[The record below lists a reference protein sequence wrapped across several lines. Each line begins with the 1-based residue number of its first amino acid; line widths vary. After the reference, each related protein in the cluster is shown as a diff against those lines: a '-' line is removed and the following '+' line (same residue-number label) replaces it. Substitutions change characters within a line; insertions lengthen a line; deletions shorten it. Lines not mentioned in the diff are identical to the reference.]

1 MRAFN
6 VCTRRAAVI
15 ALGLIAAG
23 WLACHVA
30 PAYAQSYPDR
40 QVRVIAGYPAG
51 GGGDTL
57 VRYYAAQLEKAT
69 GQKFVVE
76 NKVGANGKIATDAA
90 LMAKPDG
97 YTLLIHGTAAVVGNT
112 FLMKDPGYDAMDL
125 QPVATLA
132 ESVFVITVG
141 PESKAATLKDLV
153 DGLKAA
159 GGKMK
164 YGTATPVGLVA
175 SEKFL
180 IETGTKAERVNYK
193 GTVDAAREMVSNQID
208 FLFADATFAIA
219 QAKQGRMKLLG
230 VTTTA
235 RLPTAP
241 DVPTMTEAGV
251 PYIFTPKWAAWF
263 PKGTPDA
270 IVQKIAGLL
279 RDIAKTE
286 ETKAFLTQSAATP
299 LLTGS
304 VAEATEV
311 VKGDRDLWRKVTK
324 EARIEPQG

>member
-1 MRAFN
+1 MKALHVLACRA
-6 VCTRRAAVI
+6 VAVV
-15 ALGLIAAG
+15 LGLLAVDWLLVWPAA
-23 WLACHVA
+23 
-30 PAYAQSYPDR
+30 AQSFPDR
-40 QVRVIAGYPAG
+40 QIKVIAGYPAG

-57 VRYYAAQLEKAT
+57 VRFYAAQLEKAT

-76 NKVGANGKIATDAA
+76 NKVGANGKIATDAV

-112 FLMKDPGYDAMDL
+112 FLMKDPGYNAMDL

-132 ESVFVITVG
+132 ESVFTLSVG
-141 PESKAATLKDLV
+141 PDSKAGSLKELV
-153 DGLKAA
+153 ANLKAA
-159 GGKMK
+159 DGKMK
-164 YGTATPVGLVA
+164 YGSATSVTLVA

-180 IETGTKAERVNYK
+180 LETGTKAERVSYK

-219 QAKQGRMKLLG
+219 QAKQGRMKLLA
-230 VTTTA
+230 VTTAA
-235 RLPTAP
+235 RLSTAP

-251 PYIFTPKWAAWF
+251 PYIFTPKWAAWL

-270 IVQKIAGLL
+270 IVERMGGLL
-279 RDIAKTE
+279 RDIAGTE
-286 ETKAFLTQSAATP
+286 ETRAFLLSAAATP

-304 VAEATEV
+304 ITEATAV
-311 VKGDRDLWRKVTK
+311 VKGDMDLWRKTVT
-324 EARIEPQG
+324 EAKIEPQG

>member
-1 MRAFN
+1 MRAMLVF
-6 VCTRRAAVI
+6 TRLAALAAI
-15 ALGLIAAG
+15 GLLAVQAAS
-23 WLACHVA
+23 
-30 PAYAQSYPDR
+30 AQTYPDR
-40 QVRVIAGYPAG
+40 PVRVIAGYPAG

-57 VRYYAAQLEKAT
+57 VRYYAAQLEKVT

-76 NKVGANGKIATDAA
+76 NRVGANGKIATDAA

-132 ESVFVITVG
+132 QSVFVLTVG
-141 PESKAATLKDLV
+141 PESKAGTLKELV
-153 DGLKAA
+153 ANLKAA

-164 YGTATPVGLVA
+164 YGSATSVTLVA

-180 IETGTKAERVNYK
+180 LETQTKAERVSYK

-230 VTTTA
+230 VTTTE
-235 RLPTAP
+235 RLPSAP
-241 DVPTMTEAGV
+241 DVPTMTEAGL
-251 PYIFTPKWAAWF
+251 PYVFTPKWAAWF
-263 PKGTPDA
+263 PKGTPNE
-270 IVQKIAGLL
+270 IVQKVGALL
-279 RDIAKTE
+279 RDIAKTDA
-286 ETKAFLTQSAATP
+286 TKTFLTESAATP
-299 LLTGS
+299 LLTNS
-304 VAEATEV
+304 VAEAVEV
-311 VKGDRDLWRKVTK
+311 VKGDRDLWKKVTT
-324 EARIEPQG
+324 EANIEPQG

>member
-1 MRAFN
+1 MRVSYDFI
-6 VCTRRAAVI
+6 RRAAGI
-15 ALGLIAAG
+15 ALALAAAG
-23 WLACHVA
+23 WLAAA
-30 PAYAQSYPDR
+30 PASAQSYPDR

-69 GQKFVVE
+69 GQKHVVE

-112 FLMKDPGYDAMDL
+112 FLMKEPGYDAMDL

-132 ESVFVITVG
+132 ESVFTLTVG
-141 PESKAATLKDLV
+141 PDSKATTLKELV
-153 DGLKAA
+153 ANLKAA
-159 GGKMK
+159 DGKMK
-164 YGTATPVGLVA
+164 YGSATGVTLVA

-180 IETGTKAERVNYK
+180 LETGTKAERVNYK
-193 GTVDAAREMVSNQID
+193 GTVDAAREMVSNQIG

-219 QAKQGRMKLLG
+219 QAKQGRLKILG
-230 VTTTA
+230 VTASA
-235 RLPTAP
+235 RLPSAP
-241 DVPTMTEAGV
+241 DLPTMGEAGV
-251 PYIFTPKWAAWF
+251 PYVFTPKWAAWF

-270 IVQKIAGLL
+270 VVQRMGGLL
-279 RDIAKTE
+279 RDIARTE
-286 ETKAFLTQSAATP
+286 DTKAFLISAAATP

-311 VKGDRDLWRKVTK
+311 VKSDRDLWRKVTT

>member
-1 MRAFN
+1 MRALH
-6 VCTRRAAVI
+6 VLARVAAL
-15 ALGLIAAG
+15 AASGLLAVQAAS
-23 WLACHVA
+23 
-30 PAYAQSYPDR
+30 AQSYPDR
-40 QVRVIAGYPAG
+40 PVRVIAGYPAG

-76 NKVGANGKIATDAA
+76 NRVGANGKIATDTA

-112 FLMKDPGYDAMDL
+112 FLMKQPGYDAMDL

-132 ESVFVITVG
+132 QSVFVLTVG
-141 PESKAATLKDLV
+141 PESKAGTLKELV
-153 DGLKAA
+153 ANLKAA
-159 GGKMK
+159 NGKMK
-164 YGTATPVGLVA
+164 YGTATGVTLVA

-180 IETGTKAERVNYK
+180 LETGTKAERVSYK

-230 VTTTA
+230 VTTTE
-235 RLPTAP
+235 RLPSAP
-241 DVPTMTEAGV
+241 DVPTMTEAGL
-251 PYIFTPKWAAWF
+251 PYVFTPKWATWF
-263 PKGTPDA
+263 PKGTPNE
-270 IVQKIAGLL
+270 IVQKVGALL

-286 ETKAFLTQSAATP
+286 ETKAFLLANAATP
-299 LLTGS
+299 LLTTS
-304 VAEATEV
+304 IAEAVEV
-311 VKGDRDLWRKVTK
+311 VKGDRDLWKKVTT

>member
-6 VCTRRAAVI
+6 VLARLAALA
-15 ALGLIAAG
+15 ALGLLAAG
-23 WLACHVA
+23 AA
-30 PAYAQSYPDR
+30 SAESYPDHP
-40 QVRVIAGYPAG
+40 VRVIAGYPAG

-57 VRYYAAQLEKAT
+57 VRYYANQLEKAT

-76 NKVGANGKIATDAA
+76 NRVGANGKIATDTART
-90 LMAKPDG
+90 AKPDG

-112 FLMKDPGYDAMDL
+112 VLMKNPGYDAMDL

-132 ESVFVITVG
+132 KSVFVITVG
-141 PESKAATLKDLV
+141 PKSKATSLKELV
-153 DGLKAA
+153 ASLKAA
-159 GGKMK
+159 DGKMK

-180 IETGTKAERVNYK
+180 LATGTKAERVNYK
-193 GTVDAAREMVSNQID
+193 GTMDAAREMVSSQID

-230 VTTTA
+230 MTTKE
-235 RLPTAP
+235 RLPSAP

-251 PYIFTPKWAAWF
+251 PYEFTPKWAAWF

-270 IVQKIAGLL
+270 IVQSMGALL
-279 RDIAKTE
+279 RDIAKTP
-286 ETKAFLTQSAATP
+286 ETKEFLVSAAATP
-299 LLTGS
+299 LLTNS
-304 VAEATEV
+304 VDEAAAV
-311 VKGDRDLWRKVTK
+311 VKGDLDLWQKTAK
-324 EARIEPQG
+324 DAKIEPQG

>member
-1 MRAFN
+1 MKASHMPARLTLA
-6 VCTRRAAVI
+6 
-15 ALGLIAAG
+15 ALGLLAIWAGAAS
-23 WLACHVA
+23 
-30 PAYAQSYPDR
+30 AQTYPDR
-40 QVRVIAGYPAG
+40 PVRVIAGYPAG

-69 GQKFVVE
+69 SQKFVVE

-90 LMAKPDG
+90 RMAKPDG

-112 FLMKDPGYDAMDL
+112 VLMKNPGYDAMDL

-132 ESVFVITVG
+132 ESVFVLTVG
-141 PESKAATLKDLV
+141 PKSKANSVKELIANLKV
-153 DGLKAA
+153 A

-164 YGTATPVGLVA
+164 YGTATGVTLVA

-180 IETGTKAERVNYK
+180 VETGTRAERVAYK
-193 GTVDAAREMVSNQID
+193 GTVDAAREMVTDQID

-219 QAKQGRMKLLG
+219 QARQGRMKLLAM
-230 VTTTA
+230 TTKA

-241 DVPTMTEAGV
+241 DVPTMTEAGI
-251 PYIFTPKWAAWF
+251 PYVFTPKWAAWM

-270 IVQKIAGLL
+270 FVQRIAALL

-286 ETKAFLTQSAATP
+286 ATKAFLTQSAATP

-311 VKGDRDLWRKVTK
+311 VKGDLALWRKVTA
-324 EARIEPQG
+324 EAKIEP

>member
-1 MRAFN
+1 MRALHIF
-6 VCTRRAAVI
+6 TRFATLAAI
-15 ALGLIAAG
+15 GLLAVQAAS
-23 WLACHVA
+23 
-30 PAYAQSYPDR
+30 AQNYPDR
-40 QVRVIAGYPAG
+40 PVRVIAGYPAG

-57 VRYYAAQLEKAT
+57 VRYYAAQLETVT

-76 NKVGANGKIATDAA
+76 NRVGANGKIATDAA

-112 FLMKDPGYDAMDL
+112 FLMKEPGYDAMDL

-132 ESVFVITVG
+132 QSVFVLTVG
-141 PESKAATLKDLV
+141 PESKAATLKELV
-153 DGLKAA
+153 ANLKVAN
-159 GGKMK
+159 GKMK
-164 YGTATPVGLVA
+164 YGTATGVTLVA

-180 IETGTKAERVNYK
+180 LETGTKAERVSYK

-230 VTTTA
+230 VTTTQ
-235 RLPTAP
+235 RLPSAP
-241 DVPTMTEAGV
+241 DVPTMTEAGL
-251 PYIFTPKWAAWF
+251 PYVFTPKWATWF
-263 PKGTPDA
+263 PKGTPNE
-270 IVQKIAGLL
+270 IVQKVGALL

-286 ETKAFLTQSAATP
+286 ETKAFLLANAATP
-299 LLTGS
+299 LLTNS
-304 VAEATEV
+304 VAEAVEV
-311 VKGDRDLWRKVTK
+311 VKGDRDLWKKVTT

>member
-1 MRAFN
+1 MRALQ
-6 VCTRRAAVI
+6 VLARVTALA
-15 ALGLIAAG
+15 ALGLLVTQAAS
-23 WLACHVA
+23 
-30 PAYAQSYPDR
+30 AQSYPDR
-40 QVRVIAGYPAG
+40 PVRVIAGYPAG

-57 VRYYAAQLEKAT
+57 VRYYAAQLEKVT

-76 NKVGANGKIATDAA
+76 NKVGANGKIATDAT

-112 FLMKDPGYDAMDL
+112 VLMKSPGYDAMDL
-125 QPVATLA
+125 QPLATLA
-132 ESVFVITVG
+132 QSVFTLTVG
-141 PESKAATLKDLV
+141 PGSKANTLKELV
-153 DGLKAA
+153 ANLKAA
-159 GGKMK
+159 DGKMK
-164 YGTATPVGLVA
+164 YGTATGVTLVA

-180 IETGTKAERVNYK
+180 LETGTKAERVNYK

-230 VTTTA
+230 MTTKE
-235 RLPTAP
+235 RLPSAP

-251 PYIFTPKWAAWF
+251 PYEFTPKWAAWF
-263 PKGTPDA
+263 PKGTPED
-270 IVQKIAGLL
+270 IVQKMAGWL

-286 ETKAFLTQSAATP
+286 ETKAFLTSSAATP

-304 VAEATEV
+304 VAEATQV
-311 VKGDRDLWRKVTK
+311 VKGDLDLWKKTATDAK
-324 EARIEPQG
+324 IEPQG

>member
-1 MRAFN
+1 MGALHIVARLAAL
-6 VCTRRAAVI
+6 AAV
-15 ALGLIAAG
+15 GLLAVPAAS
-23 WLACHVA
+23 
-30 PAYAQSYPDR
+30 AQSYPDR
-40 QVRVIAGYPAG
+40 PVRVIAGYPPG

-76 NKVGANGKIATDAA
+76 NKVGANGKIATDAT

-112 FLMKDPGYDAMDL
+112 VLMKNPGYDAMDL

-132 ESVFVITVG
+132 QSVFVITVG
-141 PESKAATLKDLV
+141 PESKAGTLKELV
-153 DGLKAA
+153 ANLKAA
-159 GGKMK
+159 DGKMK

-180 IETGTKAERVNYK
+180 LATGTKAERVNYK

-230 VTTTA
+230 VTTKE
-235 RLPTAP
+235 RLPSAP

-251 PYIFTPKWAAWF
+251 AYEFTPKWAAWM
-263 PKGTPDA
+263 PKGTPDD
-270 IVQKIAGLL
+270 IVQKMAGWL
-279 RDIAKTE
+279 RDIAKRD
-286 ETKAFLTQSAATP
+286 ETRTFLTESAATP

-304 VAEATEV
+304 VAEATDV
-311 VKGDRDLWRKVTK
+311 VKGDLDLWKKTAT
-324 EARIEPQG
+324 EAKIEPQG

>member
-1 MRAFN
+1 MRALHVF
-6 VCTRRAAVI
+6 TRLAALAAI
-15 ALGLIAAG
+15 GLLAVQAAS
-23 WLACHVA
+23 
-30 PAYAQSYPDR
+30 AQTYPDR
-40 QVRVIAGYPAG
+40 PVRVIAGYPAG

-57 VRYYAAQLEKAT
+57 VRYYAAQLEKVT

-76 NKVGANGKIATDAA
+76 NRVGANGKIATDAA

-132 ESVFVITVG
+132 QSVFVLTVG
-141 PESKAATLKDLV
+141 PDSKAGTLKELV
-153 DGLKAA
+153 ANLKAA

-164 YGTATPVGLVA
+164 YGTATSVTLVA

-180 IETGTKAERVNYK
+180 LETGTKAERVSYK

-230 VTTTA
+230 VTTTE
-235 RLPTAP
+235 RLPSAP
-241 DVPTMTEAGV
+241 DVPTMTEAGL
-251 PYIFTPKWAAWF
+251 PYVFTPKWAAWF
-263 PKGTPDA
+263 PKGTPNE
-270 IVQKIAGLL
+270 IVQKMGGFAPRHRQDGGDQDVPDGERRHAPPDQLG
-279 RDIAKTE
+279 RRGGRGRQGRSRFVE
-286 ETKAFLTQSAATP
+286 E
-299 LLTGS
+299 GHH
-304 VAEATEV
+304 
-311 VKGDRDLWRKVTK
+311 
-324 EARIEPQG
+324 

>member
-1 MRAFN
+1 MRALQ
-6 VCTRRAAVI
+6 RLARLAAAAAI
-15 ALGLIAAG
+15 ALIAVGA
-23 WLACHVA
+23 AS
-30 PAYAQSYPDR
+30 AQSYPDR
-40 QVRVIAGYPAG
+40 PVRVIAGYPAG

-69 GQKFVVE
+69 GQKLVVE

-90 LMAKPDG
+90 RMAKPDG

-112 FLMKDPGYDAMDL
+112 VLMKNPGYDAMEL

-132 ESVFVITVG
+132 ESTFVLTVG
-141 PESKAATLKDLV
+141 PNAKASTLKELV
-153 DGLKAA
+153 ANLKAA

-164 YGTATPVGLVA
+164 YGTATGVTLVA
-175 SEKFL
+175 SEKL
-180 IETGTKAERVNYK
+180 LVETGTKAERVNYK

-208 FLFADATFAIA
+208 FLFADATFSVA

-230 VTTTA
+230 VTTKA

-251 PYIFTPKWAAWF
+251 PYVFTPKWAAWF

-270 IVQKIAGLL
+270 IVQKMGGLL
-279 RDIAKTE
+279 RDIAKTDA
-286 ETKAFLTQSAATP
+286 TKAFLIQSAATP
-299 LLTGS
+299 LLTNS
-304 VAEATEV
+304 VAEATEI
-311 VKGDRDLWRKVTK
+311 VKGDLALWRKVTA
-324 EARIEPQG
+324 EAKLEPQG

>member
-1 MRAFN
+1 MRTLHTF
-6 VCTRRAAVI
+6 THRAAVA
-15 ALGLIAAG
+15 ALGVLAAG
-23 WLACHVA
+23 VLSAGVA
-30 PAYAQSYPDR
+30 SAQSYPDR
-40 QVRVIAGYPAG
+40 PVRVIAGYPAG

-76 NKVGANGKIATDAA
+76 NKVGANGKIATDAT
-90 LMAKPDG
+90 LSAKPDG

-112 FLMKDPGYDAMDL
+112 FLMKDPGYNAMDL

-132 ESVFVITVG
+132 ESVFTLTVG
-141 PESKAATLKDLV
+141 PESKARTLKELV
-153 DGLKAA
+153 ASLKAA
-159 GGKMK
+159 DGKMK
-164 YGTATPVGLVA
+164 YGSATGVTLVA

-180 IETGTKAERVNYK
+180 LETGTKAERVNYK

-219 QAKQGRMKLLG
+219 QAKQGRLKILA
-230 VTTTA
+230 VTSGG
-235 RLPTAP
+235 RLPSAP
-241 DVPTMTEAGV
+241 ELPTMAEAGV

-263 PKGTPDA
+263 PKGTPDEV
-270 IVQKIAGLL
+270 VQKMGGLL

-286 ETKAFLTQSAATP
+286 ETKAFLIASAATP
-299 LLTGS
+299 LLSGS
-304 VAEATEV
+304 VAEATDV
-311 VKGDRDLWRKVTK
+311 VKGDRDLWSKTVT

>member
-1 MRAFN
+1 MRALHILA
-6 VCTRRAAVI
+6 RLAAL
-15 ALGLIAAG
+15 AASGLLAVQAAS
-23 WLACHVA
+23 
-30 PAYAQSYPDR
+30 AQTYPDR
-40 QVRVIAGYPAG
+40 PVRVIAGYPAG

-69 GQKFVVE
+69 GQKFLVE
-76 NKVGANGKIATDAA
+76 NRVGANGKIATDTT

-112 FLMKDPGYDAMDL
+112 FLMKEPGYDAMDL

-132 ESVFVITVG
+132 QSVFTLTVG
-141 PESKAATLKDLV
+141 PESKAGTLKELV
-153 DGLKAA
+153 ANLKAA
-159 GGKMK
+159 DGKMK
-164 YGTATPVGLVA
+164 YGTATGVTLVA

-180 IETGTKAERVNYK
+180 LETGTKAERVSYK

-230 VTTTA
+230 VTTTE
-235 RLPTAP
+235 RLPSAP
-241 DVPTMTEAGV
+241 DVPTMTEAGL
-251 PYIFTPKWAAWF
+251 PYVFTPKWATWF
-263 PKGTPDA
+263 PKGTPNE
-270 IVQKIAGLL
+270 IVQKVGALL

-286 ETKAFLTQSAATP
+286 ETKAFLLANAATP
-299 LLTGS
+299 LLTTS
-304 VAEATEV
+304 IAEAVEV
-311 VKGDRDLWRKVTK
+311 VKADRDLWKKVTT

>member
-1 MRAFN
+1 MRASHIF
-6 VCTRRAAVI
+6 TRRAASL
-15 ALGLIAAG
+15 ALSLAAVG
-23 WLACHVA
+23 WLALGA
-30 PAYAQSYPDR
+30 ASAQSYPDR
-40 QVRVIAGYPAG
+40 QVQVIAGYAAG

-76 NKVGANGKIATDAA
+76 NRVGANGKIATDTA
-90 LMAKPDG
+90 LRAKPDG

-112 FLMKDPGYDAMDL
+112 FLMKNPGYDAMDL

-132 ESVFVITVG
+132 ESVFTLTVG
-141 PESKAATLKDLV
+141 PESKASNLKELV
-153 DGLKAA
+153 ANLKAA

-164 YGTATPVGLVA
+164 YGSATGVTLVA

-180 IETGTKAERVNYK
+180 LDTGAQAERVAYK
-193 GTVDAAREMVSNQID
+193 STADAAREMVSNQID

-230 VTTTA
+230 MTA
-235 RLPTAP
+235 KIRLPTAP
-241 DVPTMTEAGV
+241 DVPTMSEAGV
-251 PYIFTPKWAAWF
+251 PYLFTPKWAAWF

-270 IVQKIAGLL
+270 IVQKMGSLL

-286 ETKAFLTQSAATP
+286 ETKEFLTKAAATP
-299 LLTGS
+299 LLTNS
-304 VAEATEV
+304 VTEATEV
-311 VKGDRDLWRKVTK
+311 VKGDRDLWKKVTV
-324 EARIEPQG
+324 EAKIEPQG